1 MSEEINLT
9 KGQIYYRKHKEDLKK
24 RARDY
29 YHEHKDAIKG
39 RVKEYYTNN
48 REECLRR
55 VKEYR
60 ENNFYEWDKRQK
72 IAIWRSRGVHHEDM
86 GELYDYYFTCEFC
99 ELCGCLLTGGLGN
112 QGKCLDH
119 DHTKEENNFR
129 NVVCK
134 KCNNNRDN
142 RKRNEKGQYIKN

>member
-72 IAIWRSRGVHHEDM
+72 IAIWRSRGVHHENM

>member
-1 MSEEINLT
+1 MSDEMNLT
-9 KGQIYYRKHKEDLKK
+9 KGQIYYRNHKEDLKK
-24 RARDY
+24 RAREY

-72 IAIWRSRGVHHEDM
+72 IAIWRSRGVHHENM

>member
-1 MSEEINLT
+1 MSDEMNLT
-9 KGQIYYRKHKEDLKK
+9 KGQIYYRNHKEDLKK
-24 RARDY
+24 RAREY

-39 RVKEYYTNN
+39 RVKEYYSNN

-72 IAIWRSRGVHHEDM
+72 IAIWRSRGVHHENM

-99 ELCGCLLTGGLGN
+99 ELCGCELTGGLGN
-112 QGKCLDH
+112 RGKCLDH
-119 DHTKEENNFR
+119 DHTKQENNFR